1 MMAAFKIVGN
11 YVTLGQFLKEI
22 SEVPS
27 GGAAKWYL
35 QDYPVV
41 IDGQIENRRGRKLY
55 PGMTVQLTTTDELY
69 TFISDDDNES

>member
-1 MMAAFKIVGN
+1 MTPFKIVGE

-22 SEVPS
+22 SEIPS

-41 IDGQIENRRGRKLY
+41 IDDQMETRRGRKIY
-55 PGMTVQLTTTDELY
+55 PQMTVQLTSNDEVYLF
-69 TFISDDDNES
+69 TSDDRDES

>member
-1 MMAAFKIVGN
+1 MTPFKIVGE

-22 SEVPS
+22 SEIPS

-41 IDGQIENRRGRKLY
+41 IDGQMETRRGRKIY
-55 PGMTVQLTTTDELY
+55 PQMTVQLTSNDEVYLF
-69 TFISDDDNES
+69 TSDDRDES